1 MNADGTDQ
9 HQLSGC
15 GPSDPT
21 PCATGDDFGPAWSP
35 DGTKIAFVRSFQNLG
50 SSNRPVFVM
59 NADGTDQHQ
68 LVAGQSLQAVPSWQA
83 RGVGAGN

>member
-1 MNADGTDQ
+1 
-9 HQLSGC
+9 
-15 GPSDPT
+15 
-21 PCATGDDFGPAWSP
+21 
-35 DGTKIAFVRSFQNLG
+35 
-50 SSNRPVFVM
+50 VM

>member
-35 DGTKIAFVRSFQNLG
+35 DGTKIAFAGGLDLDTDGEIYIVN
-50 SSNRPVFVM
+50 V
-59 NADGTDQHQ
+59 DGTGLTQVTHT
-68 LVAGQSLQAVPSWQA
+68 GGSLGPDW
-83 RGVGAGN
+83 GTHPPVG